1 MASMRD
7 TIGEKVEKLTAHHS
21 ALKERRHGYLVRPL
35 TLIVGWLVVVGG
47 IVTIPA
53 PGPGWVTVFVGVGI
67 LSLELR
73 WAQRLLEWGVA
84 RYDVFD
90 DWFHRQFPGDA
101 VGPHRPAHRGDLG
114 GVRRDRV
121 GDVVVR
127 AGRVARPGRRAAGPA
142 QVGAAPTA
150 PRQMSATGS
159 CGSNSGGFLT

>member
-90 DWFHRQFPGDA
+90 DWFHRQSRGTRWVLVALLIVVIWVVFAAIAWAMWWFGLAGWLDPVAARLGL
-101 VGPHRPAHRGDLG
+101 HR
-114 GVRRDRV
+114 
-121 GDVVVR
+121 
-127 AGRVARPGRRAAGPA
+127 
-142 QVGAAPTA
+142 
-150 PRQMSATGS
+150 
-159 CGSNSGGFLT
+159 